1 MNNSMNNMIAY
12 YAESEVKVI
21 NEYHPHFCATGR
33 VIGGENTI
41 YGFGLKIKRFDT
53 QEQFYVYDTNH
64 LKIIKRK

>member
-1 MNNSMNNMIAY
+1 MIAY
-12 YAESEVKVI
+12 YAESEIKVI
-21 NEYHPHFCATGR
+21 NEYHPHFGATGR

-41 YGFGLKIKRFDT
+41 DGFGLKIKRFDT